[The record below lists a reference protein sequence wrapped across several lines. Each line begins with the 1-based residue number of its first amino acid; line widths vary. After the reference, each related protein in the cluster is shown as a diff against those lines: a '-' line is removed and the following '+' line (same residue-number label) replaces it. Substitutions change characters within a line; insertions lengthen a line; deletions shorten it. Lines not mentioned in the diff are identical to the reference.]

1 MRINNK
7 HINSIRNLLNKLNWN
22 KITTGDSYFIHGDL
36 QFDNILHTGYKSF
49 ILLDWRQSFG
59 NYVDKGDIYYD
70 ISKLLGGILINYK
83 KVKMNKFY
91 FGETKT
97 NMNFKVLESKKILKN
112 NFHSLYNFILRK
124 KLDLEKI
131 YTLTALIFLNMSPL
145 HHSPFD
151 KILFGLSKELL
162 SDKNYLKKYE
172 PN

>member
-1 MRINNK
+1 MQLASGMASGMATDMGLLRIC
-7 HINSIRNLLNKLNWN
+7 SL
-22 KITTGDSYFIHGDL
+22 
-36 QFDNILHTGYKSF
+36 
-49 ILLDWRQSFG
+49 
-59 NYVDKGDIYYD
+59 YVC
-70 ISKLLGGILINYK
+70 LGLR
-83 KVKMNKFY
+83 
-91 FGETKT
+91 KT